1 MVQILKLKESEE
13 ELAARVSAHTVFG
26 YVYNL
31 ARASRLAFLLLPIIS
46 DLYSGVLS
54 RLLFKNIG

>member
-1 MVQILKLKESEE
+1 MVQILELKESEKE
-13 ELAARVSAHTVFG
+13 VAVRVSAHNIFG
-26 YVYNL
+26 YD
-31 ARASRLAFLLLPIIS
+31 ARPSRLAFLLLPIIS